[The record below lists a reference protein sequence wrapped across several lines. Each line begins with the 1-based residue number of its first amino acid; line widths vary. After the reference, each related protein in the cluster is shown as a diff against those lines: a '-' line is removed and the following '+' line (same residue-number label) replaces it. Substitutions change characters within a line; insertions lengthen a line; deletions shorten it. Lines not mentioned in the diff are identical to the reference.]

1 MARGVVEAF
10 NSDLGLSV
18 TGVAGPLGGS
28 AEKPVGTVCFG
39 LALKLDG
46 TRADWLAPIEN
57 SLTLQGWSLS
67 TRSSATDLAVFICEK
82 RFGDYLSREL
92 VQKRASVF
100 ALCTLVAVSESV
112 RGLIK

>member
-1 MARGVVEAF
+1 M
-10 NSDLGLSV
+10 
-18 TGVAGPLGGS
+18 
-28 AEKPVGTVCFG
+28 
-39 LALKLDG
+39 
-46 TRADWLAPIEN
+46 
-57 SLTLQGWSLS
+57 
-67 TRSSATDLAVFICEK
+67 TDLAVFICEK